1 MPLSSLAN
9 TQRRQQQP
17 GDVLRFRDAGS
28 TSLLVTNPAVNFLGN
43 QMVDGSRERNQEN
56 ITSSSSGILT
66 GPVQWM
72 LRMISTEADTQ
83 PRKHG
88 VKLKFDVL

>member
-28 TSLLVTNPAVNFLGN
+28 ASLLVTNPAVNFLGN

-56 ITSSSSGILT
+56 ITSSSIKRHLDGACSMDAEDDIDRSRYAASKAWSKT
-66 GPVQWM
+66 
-72 LRMISTEADTQ
+72 
-83 PRKHG
+83 
-88 VKLKFDVL
+88 

>member
-1 MPLSSLAN
+1 M
-9 TQRRQQQP
+9 QRRQQQP

-28 TSLLVTNPAVNFLGN
+28 ASVLVTNPGANFLEN
-43 QMVDGSRERNQEN
+43 QMVDSSRDRNQED

-66 GPVQWM
+66 GHVQWT

-83 PRKHG
+83 P
-88 VKLKFDVL
+88 